1 MEKVNIA
8 KSYGV
13 DKVTKYYLTHTSA
26 EEAIVLTQKEL
37 EALYL
42 QLFNIILTPVEKL
55 KPQLIIHE
63 TDCHGQGN
71 VIYGDQIRS
80 YTYDDGG
87 MGDAKGAV
95 QGLIEIGFIDPND
108 VTIIEG
114 DEIYQHL
121 NIK

>member
-1 MEKVNIA
+1 MEKVNIE
-8 KSYGV
+8 KSYGA
-13 DKVTKYYLTHTSA
+13 DKVTRYYLTHPSA
-26 EEAIVLTQKEL
+26 DESIVLTQKEL
-37 EALYL
+37 ELLYL
-42 QLFNIILTPVEKL
+42 QLFNIILTPIEKL
-55 KPQLIIHE
+55 KPRLIVHE
-63 TDCHGQGN
+63 TDCHGCGN

-87 MGDAKGAV
+87 MGDAKGTV